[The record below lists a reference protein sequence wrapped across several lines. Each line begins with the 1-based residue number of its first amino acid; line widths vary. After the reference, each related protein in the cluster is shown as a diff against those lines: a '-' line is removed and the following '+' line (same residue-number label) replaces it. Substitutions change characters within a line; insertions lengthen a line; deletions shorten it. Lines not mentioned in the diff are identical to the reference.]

1 MEEIFPSFKPCI
13 APRLMARNR
22 KFEQSIIRD
31 PNLVQPSIRGHGRVQ
46 HEGVPPLPVVRDGQ
60 AGVVHEQEV
69 VLQPVHRGL
78 QQSINR
84 LVYE

>member
-1 MEEIFPSFKPCI
+1 MVRKMEEIFPSFKPCI
-13 APRLMARNR
+13 APRLMASNR

-60 AGVVHEQEV
+60 AGVVHEQQV
-69 VLQPVHRGL
+69 VLQPVDGGL
-78 QQSINR
+78 
-84 LVYE
+84 